1 VGVKIHKVE
10 ALAKR
15 AATKEN
21 SMKSCG
27 IDLGTTNSCVHVVSE
42 GNPKLIRDAQGN
54 STVPSVVYRSR
65 DGKTIVGYPA
75 KNRMGE
81 LNGPVVAVKRK
92 MGSDETVA
100 LGGEQETPVEISAII
115 LRHLKEMAESAEGET
130 VDRAVVTVPAYF
142 AHIQRQQTDDAARA
156 AGFVEVTTLL
166 EPVAAALAYS
176 LESPH
181 DTLRVFVYDLGGGT
195 FDATVLEKDAEGGL
209 NVLSFGGDPYLGG
222 DNFDSRLVKLILE
235 KLSAKG
241 YKLELDLSRPEDYSR
256 YQRLKFF
263 AETAKIGLT
272 DAESV
277 MLVHQGL
284 FKDQEGELIDLD
296 LTVTREEFERC
307 TLDLVQQSIDESLR
321 TLAKKQID
329 PASID
334 EVIMVGG
341 MSSMPLVQQKLK
353 EALGRDPKLVDPA
366 LIVSKGA
373 TIKATQL
380 FPERKQGEAGLTV
393 DLRYDHQTAKRSTRV
408 SGVLNRSMIAGS
420 VYLLGENE
428 ERSAD
433 LAGKDRFAFDNI
445 PLRENRANCFTISIE
460 NASGAAIFGEE
471 IQITHDPNATT
482 VLVSPGSVVTKGI
495 AVRTLDGPQVLFPEN
510 TMLPNYATLSLA
522 TADQGGVIRLPII
535 EGEQEVQRLTIQDIP
550 RDLPVGT
557 EVRVEVSI
565 EADYHIKAQ
574 ASVPSIQ
581 REVAIAFRIEPFVTS
596 SLTTEYIRRRL
607 AELRAEADRAASE
620 CQRFS
625 EVEIFRVRFKG
636 LVADVEMEL
645 TEHEPNRLKIR
656 EKLVAIESLIHDISL
671 KEEEVSMPGATFE
684 QFSKRLTDLETGA
697 IEVGHSKLAETRP
710 RIEQLRKEAEEAWKT
725 RDRIAWM
732 RVNKQ
737 IASIASALM
746 PELPPEEWAELI
758 AGFIIVVQLPEVEAI
773 SGPSSEI
780 SGIQREVNQIF
791 SSMKTGSL
799 PAEVAVQRLRQLCIS
814 RVDPLRKKHG
824 LETVELE
831 PGKIAPTA
839 SGLTKRKL

>member
-1 VGVKIHKVE
+1 
-10 ALAKR
+10 
-15 AATKEN
+15 
-21 SMKSCG
+21 MKSCG
-27 IDLGTTNSCVHVVSE
+27 IDLGTTNSCVHVVSD
-42 GNPKLIRDAQGN
+42 GSPKLIRDAQGN
-54 STVPSVVYRSR
+54 VTVPSVVYRSR
-65 DGKTIVGYPA
+65 DGKTIVGYSA

-81 LNGPVVAVKRK
+81 MNGPVVAIKRK

-100 LGGEQETPVEISAII
+100 LSGEAKTPVEISAII
-115 LRHLKEMAESAEGET
+115 LRHLKEMAEKAEGET

-176 LESPH
+176 LESPRE
-181 DTLRVFVYDLGGGT
+181 TLRVFVYDLGGGT

-222 DNFDSRLVKLILE
+222 DNFDSRLVKQIVA
-235 KLSAKG
+235 KLTAKG
-241 YKLELDLSRPEDYSR
+241 YKLELDLSRAEDYSR

-284 FKDQEGELIDLD
+284 FKDQDGELIDLD
-296 LTVTREEFERC
+296 LTITREEFEGC
-307 TLDLVQQSIDESLR
+307 TTDLVQQSIDESIR
-321 TLAKKQID
+321 TLRKKQID

-334 EVIMVGG
+334 DVIMVGG
-341 MSSMPLVQQKLK
+341 MSSMPLVQQRLK
-353 EALGRDPKLVDPA
+353 EAFGKEPKLVDPA

-373 TIKATQL
+373 AIKAAQL
-380 FPERKQGEAGLTV
+380 YPERKRGEGGLTV
-393 DLRYDHQTAKRSTRV
+393 DLRYDRQTAKRSARV
-408 SGVLNRSMIAGS
+408 LGVLNRSMVSGS
-420 VYLLGENE
+420 AYLLGENE

-445 PLRENRANCFTISIE
+445 PLRENRTNSFTISIE
-460 NASGAAIFGEE
+460 DAAGAAIFGEE
-471 IQITHDPNATT
+471 IRITHDPSVTT

-495 AVRTLDGPQVLFPEN
+495 GVRTLDGPQVLFAEN
-510 TMLPNYATLSLA
+510 TILPNYAVLSLA

-550 RDLPVGT
+550 RDLPVGA
-557 EVRVEVSI
+557 EVRIEVSI

-596 SLTTEYIRRRL
+596 SLTTEYIRNRL
-607 AELRAEADRAASE
+607 AELNAAAGKAASE
-620 CQRFS
+620 CPRFS
-625 EVEIFRVRFKG
+625 EVEIFRVRLKG
-636 LVADVEMEL
+636 HVADIEMEL

-671 KEEEVSMPGATFE
+671 REEEVSMPGATFE
-684 QFSKRLTDLETGA
+684 QFTQRLTELETGA
-697 IEVGHSKLAETRP
+697 IEIGHSKLAETRP
-710 RIEQLRKEAEEAWKT
+710 KIEQLRREAAEAWKT
-725 RDRIAWM
+725 RDRIAWI
-732 RVNKQ
+732 RANKQ

-746 PELPPEEWAELI
+746 PERPPEEWAELI
-758 AGFIIVVQLPEVEAI
+758 AGFIVVVQLPEVQAI
-773 SGPSSEI
+773 SGPSTEI
-780 SGIQREVNQIF
+780 GAIEREANLIF
-791 SSMKTGSL
+791 SAMKTGSV
-799 PAEVAVQRLRQLCIS
+799 PAEVAVQRLRHLYIN
-814 RVDPLRKKHG
+814 RVDPLRKKYG
-824 LETVELE
+824 LETVELD
-831 PGKIAPTA
+831 PGKMTRET
-839 SGLTKRKL
+839 SGLTKRKT